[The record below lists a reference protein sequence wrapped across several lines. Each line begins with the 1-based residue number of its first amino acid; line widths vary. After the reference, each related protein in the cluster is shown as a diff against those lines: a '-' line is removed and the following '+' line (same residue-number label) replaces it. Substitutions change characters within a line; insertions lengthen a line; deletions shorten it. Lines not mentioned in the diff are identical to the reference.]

1 MSSHDPQSYLSRCI
15 ERIELCCNVVVYSPF
30 REIITE
36 LQNYVLTKLPTRPI
50 LGPII
55 HEIRAPRW
63 STLKGRAR
71 PDMLGR
77 GGGGW
82 ILSGVRVEEEEIEM
96 KVEDERKKKR
106 KVTENGID
114 MEDIKT

>member
-1 MSSHDPQSYLSRCI
+1 M
-15 ERIELCCNVVVYSPF
+15 
-30 REIITE
+30 E
-36 LQNYVLTKLPTRPI
+36 LQNFVLTKMPTRPI

-63 STLKGRAR
+63 STLKGRVR

-82 ILSGVRVEEEEIEM
+82 ILSGVRVEEGDIEM
-96 KVEDERKKKR
+96 KDDDERKKKR
-106 KVTENGID
+106 KVTENGTEV
-114 MEDIKT
+114 EDVKTDSAVETE